1 MAPSAAPQGE
11 QLKSKPKPEKSSAA
25 TAPATVIV
33 SLPSEAKLSID
44 GAPTASASERRVFTS
59 PSLEPGKTY
68 HYSLTGELV
77 RDGKT
82 ITATKL
88 IEVRAGEETK
98 VSLDFSQVTV
108 AQR

>member
-1 MAPSAAPQGE
+1 VAPSAAPHGE
-11 QLKSKPKPEKSSAA
+11 QLKSKPKPDKTSAA
-25 TAPATVIV
+25 AAPATVIV

-59 PSLEPGKTY
+59 PALEPGKAY
-68 HYSLTGELV
+68 HYSLAGVLV
-77 RDGKT
+77 RDGQT